1 MGRERVVDWIGGERG
16 GRFFFI
22 LDRIV
27 EGGGNKQALLLL
39 PQTGIELSKVD
50 NEAPAGEDGLDCFS
64 FFSTWIFSISRE

>member
-50 NEAPAGEDGLDCFS
+50 NEAWVEKMDWTAFLRFD
-64 FFSTWIFSISRE
+64 FSISRE